1 MCSPG
6 VMVSLLHVMASCP
19 RTMWRCSERGLDELA
34 NEKILGKAEYI
45 EGTLVL
51 VLTKKNSTKD
61 QFSTSS
67 YKELV
72 VKISGKKQLV
82 PVLIR
87 ALWPVRFEL
96 TTSLLRITSPNTS
109 PLSHVC
115 LY

>member
-1 MCSPG
+1 
-6 VMVSLLHVMASCP
+6 MVSLLHVMASCP